1 MNENKDFF
9 WQEEERPEVS
19 GEELETRERTAET
32 PMEAVPEI
40 SPDVRETVDDAEE
53 DAFFCGSSR
62 GTGAGRKESPF
73 ADSPYVMNRRPEQT
87 EYHPGFTFT
96 PPEQPPKKPRKA
108 KKARKSGVGR
118 KLLSAALAIALVVI
132 LAVSVAV
139 CFLPKNTA
147 APVQAEIYQDG
158 NLLKT
163 VSLEEETS
171 FAVTGKYTNTITVED
186 GRIAIT
192 ASDCPGED
200 CVHSGGI
207 HTTGRSIVCLPNGVE
222 VRVVN
227 AASDVD
233 FVVG

>member
-1 MNENKDFF
+1 MKK
-9 WQEEERPEVS
+9 QEHLR
-19 GEELETRERTAET
+19 
-32 PMEAVPEI
+32 
-40 SPDVRETVDDAEE
+40 
-53 DAFFCGSSR
+53 FCKG
-62 GTGAGRKESPF
+62 
-73 ADSPYVMNRRPEQT
+73 D
-87 EYHPGFTFT
+87 
-96 PPEQPPKKPRKA
+96 
-108 KKARKSGVGR
+108 
-118 KLLSAALAIALVVI
+118 LLAIALVVI

-139 CFLPKNTA
+139 CFLPKNTS

-171 FAVTGKYTNTITVED
+171 FVVTGKYTNTITVED

-227 AASDVD
+227 EASDVD

>member
-1 MNENKDFF
+1 MIK
-9 WQEEERPEVS
+9 QEHLRFHK
-19 GEELETRERTAET
+19 GDL
-32 PMEAVPEI
+32 
-40 SPDVRETVDDAEE
+40 
-53 DAFFCGSSR
+53 
-62 GTGAGRKESPF
+62 
-73 ADSPYVMNRRPEQT
+73 
-87 EYHPGFTFT
+87 
-96 PPEQPPKKPRKA
+96 
-108 KKARKSGVGR
+108 
-118 KLLSAALAIALVVI
+118 LAIALVVI

-171 FAVTGKYTNTITVED
+171 FVVTGKYTNTITGED

-192 ASDCPGED
+192 ASDCPGDD